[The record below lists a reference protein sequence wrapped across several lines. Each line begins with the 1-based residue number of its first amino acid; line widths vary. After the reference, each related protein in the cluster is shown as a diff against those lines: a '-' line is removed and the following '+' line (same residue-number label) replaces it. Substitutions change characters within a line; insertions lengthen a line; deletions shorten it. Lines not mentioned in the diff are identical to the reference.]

1 MITLNI
7 DAKLVRAAMAN
18 QAKKDVRYYL
28 CGILLTTKG
37 DIVGTD
43 GHTCFAGKHSWKDCD
58 NLPRDI
64 ILHIDGTIP
73 LSAST
78 VTFELENIVSSELGN
93 TSVMPTKGIV
103 KTNNGKIFN
112 CSEIDGK
119 YPDFNRVL
127 PTRLSD
133 SYHNFIALDATLLAR
148 IEKTF
153 GKNAPVAIYNRGK
166 DNAIRVE
173 CPSFDALMVIM
184 PLRLGSKAGF
194 PDESDC
200 LTLVDAGSIAS
211 KAA

>member
-103 KTNNGKIFN
+103 KTDNGKIFN

-119 YPDFNRVL
+119 YPDFNRVI
-127 PTRLSD
+127 PERLGETYCNVIPINA
-133 SYHNFIALDATLLAR
+133 SYLAR
-148 IEKTF
+148 IEKVF
-153 GKNAPVAIYNRGK
+153 GKNESVAIYHRGEYES
-166 DNAIRVE
+166 IRIE
-173 CPSFDALMVIM
+173 CPSMPGSVMVIM
-184 PLRLGSKAGF
+184 PVRMDSLA
-194 PDESDC
+194 DC
-200 LTLVDAGSIAS
+200 FELCAAPNLKE